1 MDVRGREVSF
11 SASLSFLTLVLVQH
25 KACMYSPQKL
35 SDDIS
40 LNKDY
45 GGLLSTN
52 LCEVVFLPYLTSI
65 QFNNTRVLLHV
76 LRYMQCPVKTHPRI
90 ILFLFLF
97 LFLFFFY
104 FPFFPFTSIH

>member
-1 MDVRGREVSF
+1 MCVVGRYHF
-11 SASLSFLTLVLVQH
+11 SGSLSFLTLVLVQH

-52 LCEVVFLPYLTSI
+52 LCEVVFLPYLRYL
-65 QFNNTRVLLHV
+65 NT
-76 LRYMQCPVKTHPRI
+76 I
-90 ILFLFLF
+90 
-97 LFLFFFY
+97 
-104 FPFFPFTSIH
+104 